1 MPFYTQAS
9 CHFAPFGLLK
19 HSVQVSSKQDE
30 QDSAEWMSMSCC
42 CSPVVCQCCSEPHQS
57 LTSVSVQH
65 GQPPSP
71 PLSLALSSSTIP
83 PISLSSVS
91 LSSHTWKPAWLMPV
105 RGTSFN
111 MKMRKVGVGL
121 PDKTNEHIQI
131 HTTTHTLTHKYTHQF
146 PLHGPERVIEGEGL
160 VTLIVFGLLV
170 SFRLFPVGTCKHTQ
184 ISCINVCM

>member
-121 PDKTNEHIQI
+121 PDKTNEHIQ
-131 HTTTHTLTHKYTHQF
+131 HTLLHIHLHINTPTSSHCMGQRGSLKVRDWSLLFSSGCLSVSDSFLWGPASTHKYH
-146 PLHGPERVIEGEGL
+146 V
-160 VTLIVFGLLV
+160 
-170 SFRLFPVGTCKHTQ
+170 
-184 ISCINVCM
+184 